1 MGLMNIKKI
10 ALFLFLPCILFA
22 KASDP
27 FDNGN
32 TAFLML
38 STALVMIMIP
48 AIGMFY
54 GGIVSSKN
62 VLNTL
67 IQSFA
72 ILCIVSVEW
81 VLIGY
86 TMVFGPDFYHVI
98 GNLKWVGLNGINPES
113 IFPISDIPVFS
124 YVAYQGMFAAI
135 SPAII
140 NGSVVERFRF
150 PALLLFTLLWSVCV
164 YNPLAHWVW
173 GDGGFLQQMGAL
185 DFAGGTVVHITSG
198 FSALAACLYIGK
210 RTGKFEKSH
219 PSHNLTISFIGATLL
234 WFGWFGFNGGSTLD
248 AGSVS
253 TSAILITN
261 LAAASG
267 ALGWMF
273 LEWLFKHKA
282 SALGIMS
289 GAIIGL
295 VAITPAA
302 GYVGVISALL
312 IGLIAGMACY
322 LFNMAK
328 NNLFHY
334 DDSLDVFGIHG
345 IGGVVGAIL
354 TGVFA
359 SAEVNPMGADG
370 LLYGNPK
377 QLFVQIAAALI
388 SAVFAFV
395 MTIILLK
402 ITDMLTPVR
411 ASLKEEK
418 LGLDLTQHGEEG
430 YHF

>member
-1 MGLMNIKKI
+1 MEFS
-10 ALFLFLPCILFA
+10 FLVASA
-22 KASDP
+22 KDP

-38 STALVMIMIP
+38 STALVMLMIP

-54 GGIVSSKN
+54 GGIVRSKN

-67 IQSFA
+67 IQSFV
-72 ILCIVSVEW
+72 ILCIVSIEW
-81 VLIGY
+81 VLVGY
-86 TMVFGPDFYHVI
+86 TMVFGPDFDHLI
-98 GNLKWVGLNGINPES
+98 GNFDWIGLNGINPES
-113 IFPISDIPVFS
+113 IFPVSDIPVFS
-124 YVAYQGMFAAI
+124 YIAYQGMFAAI

-150 PALLLFTLLWSVCV
+150 PALLLFTLLWSIFV

-173 GDGGFLQQMGAL
+173 GDGGFLQLMGAL
-185 DFAGGTVVHITSG
+185 DFAGGTVVHISSG

-210 RTGKFEKSH
+210 RSGHIEKSF
-219 PSHNLTISFIGATLL
+219 PSHNLTISFIGAALL
-234 WFGWFGFNGGSTLD
+234 WFGWFGFNGGSALD

-261 LAAASG
+261 VAAASG

-273 LEWLFKHKA
+273 LEWILKKKT
-282 SALGIMS
+282 SALGILS
-289 GAIIGL
+289 GAIVGL

-302 GYVGVISALL
+302 GYVQVIPAIL
-312 IGLIAGMACY
+312 IGLVGGMIC
-322 LFNMAK
+322 LVFNMVK
-328 NNLFHY
+328 DKVLHY

-345 IGGVVGAIL
+345 VGGVVGAIL

-359 SAEVNPMGADG
+359 SAEVNPAGANG

-377 QLFVQIAAALI
+377 LLFVQIAAALI
-388 SAVFAFV
+388 CAIFAFV
-395 MTIILLK
+395 MTLILLK
-402 ITDMLTPVR
+402 VTNFFTRVR
-411 ASLKEEK
+411 ASLQEEK
-418 LGLDLTQHGEEG
+418 MGLDISQHGEEG